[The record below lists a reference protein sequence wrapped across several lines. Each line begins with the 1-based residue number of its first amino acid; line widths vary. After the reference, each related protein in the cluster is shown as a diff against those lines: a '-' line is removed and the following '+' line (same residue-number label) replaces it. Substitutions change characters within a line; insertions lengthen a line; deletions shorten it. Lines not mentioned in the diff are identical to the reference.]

1 MQEEEQAAEEED
13 ARDDG
18 NREDGLPVVLIPPGG
33 DRRVWVRRWS
43 ESVPVR
49 ERGGG
54 STVVSLYPIACN
66 ILFESNMFALVAL
79 VLDPL
84 AGPSMPSE
92 A

>member
-1 MQEEEQAAEEED
+1 MGPSLE
-13 ARDDG
+13 RIG
-18 NREDGLPVVLIPPGG
+18 GSTREG
-33 DRRVWVRRWS
+33 
-43 ESVPVR
+43 
-49 ERGGG
+49 GGG